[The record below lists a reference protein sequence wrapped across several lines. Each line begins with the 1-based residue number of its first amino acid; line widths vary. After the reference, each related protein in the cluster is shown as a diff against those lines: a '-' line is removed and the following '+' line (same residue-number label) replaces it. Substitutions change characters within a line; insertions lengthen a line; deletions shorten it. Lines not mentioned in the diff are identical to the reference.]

1 VSISTKEVLM
11 IAQIFAQDF
20 PRFLS
25 LPVLGTL
32 MDRYAGWLHERRY
45 TWRSTRYELRMAD
58 RVAGYLKRRAVRQIE
73 DLSEQ
78 HLDACHR
85 WFRLKFPEEAGSVL
99 ALARFLR
106 ESGHLKSRPLPPPG
120 RAQIPVNA
128 FMVHLREVR
137 GCTPSTIRRQG
148 QIAAEFLT
156 WLRFADVPDRLSSL
170 TNDLE
175 GFIRHLSKRMGRVGL
190 QKPIAT
196 LRNLLRF
203 LAADGSVPVGLDT
216 TIERP
221 RVYRQEQL
229 PRSLPWSTVQ
239 ALLGSINR
247 DLAIGKR
254 DYAMFSLMTTYGMRA
269 CDVVALTLDD
279 IKWRAGHILIR
290 QSKTGN
296 PLELPLTDEVG
307 SAIQDYLRKV
317 PRYGL
322 HRQVFLRLKAPG
334 GALKTTAVIEAFQ
347 AWSARSGLEI
357 PFKGV
362 HCIRHSYALHL
373 LRQGVPLK
381 TIGDVL
387 GHRSP
392 ESTAVYLRLATEDL
406 RTVALPV
413 PAPLYARQEE
423 R

>member
-1 VSISTKEVLM
+1 M
-11 IAQIFAQDF
+11 IAEIFPEGFQ
-20 PRFLS
+20 RYQS
-25 LPVLGTL
+25 LPVLGPL
-32 MDRYAGWLHERRY
+32 MDRYAAWLREQQY
-45 TWRSTRYELRMAD
+45 TWRSTRYELLMAG
-58 RVAGYLKRRAVRQIE
+58 RAAEYLKRRLVRRLE
-73 DLSEQ
+73 DLTQQ

-85 WFRLKFPEEAGSVL
+85 LFSKKFPAEAGAILV
-99 ALARFLR
+99 LARFLH
-106 ESGHLKSRPLPPPG
+106 EIGHAETSAVVLPPS
-120 RAQIPVNA
+120 QTDTHVNA
-128 FMVHLREVR
+128 FMTHLENVR
-137 GCTPSTIRRQG
+137 GYVPSTICRQG
-148 QIAAEFLT
+148 QIAAEFLA
-156 WLRFADVPDRLSSL
+156 WLKFEAEPDRLAAVTPS
-170 TNDLE
+170 DLE

-190 QKPIAT
+190 QKPVAIM
-196 LRNLLRF
+196 RNFLRF
-203 LAADGSVPVGLDT
+203 LAADGTVPVGLDGM
-216 TIERP
+216 IERP
-221 RVYRQEQL
+221 RVYREEQL
-229 PRSLPWSTVQ
+229 PRSLPWPTVQ
-239 ALLGSINR
+239 AFLSSIDRNS
-247 DLAIGKR
+247 AIGKR
-254 DYAMFSLMTTYGMRA
+254 DYAMFSLMTTYGLRA

-279 IKWRAGHILIR
+279 IQWRAGQILIR

-296 PLELPLTDEVG
+296 LLELPLTDEVG
-307 SAIQDYLRKV
+307 YAIQNYLRKV

-334 GALKTTAVIEAFQ
+334 GTLKTTAVIEAFQ

-392 ESTAVYLRLATEDL
+392 ESTAVYLRLATDDL

-413 PAPLYARQEE
+413 PPPLSVRQEE

>member
-1 VSISTKEVLM
+1 M
-11 IAQIFAQDF
+11 ITQIFPQGSQ
-20 PRFLS
+20 RFLS
-25 LPVLGTL
+25 LPVLGPF
-32 MDRYAGWLHERRY
+32 MDRYAAWLHEQRY
-45 TWRSTRYELRMAD
+45 TWRSTRYELRMAA
-58 RVAGYLKRRAVRQIE
+58 RVAGYLKRRAVCQIE

-78 HLDACHR
+78 HMDACHR
-85 WFRLKFPEEAGSVL
+85 WFRLKFPEEAGAVL

-106 ESGHLKSRPLPPPG
+106 ESGHLKPRPLPTPS
-120 RAQIPVNA
+120 RAQIPVIA

-137 GCTPSTIRRQG
+137 GCAPSTIRRQG
-148 QIAAEFLT
+148 QIAAEFLK
-156 WLRFADVPDRLSSL
+156 WLRFEGAPDRLSSL
-170 TNDLE
+170 MTDDLE

-190 QKPIAT
+190 QKPIAI

-216 TIERP
+216 MIDRP

-239 ALLGSINR
+239 ALLGSIDR

-269 CDVVALTLDD
+269 CDVVALTLEN

-296 PLELPLTDEVG
+296 PLELPLTDEVC

-413 PAPLYARQEE
+413 PAPLYVHQEE